1 LAPSF
6 FKYRLDFL
14 SLYVLSQFPVHTHP
28 SKEPTQKGVSTMST
42 EDNKATVRR
51 WIEEAVNQGNVA
63 VFDELSA
70 SNWVYHDPNL
80 PDVRTLADYKRSMT
94 EARSPFP
101 DFHTT
106 IEDLIAEGD
115 QVVMRLTW
123 RGTNTGDF
131 VTPMPLPA
139 TGKQVTMTNI
149 TIVRFAGGKAVE
161 VWNVGDSLG
170 LFQQLGLIPA
180 PGQAS

>member
-1 LAPSF
+1 M
-6 FKYRLDFL
+6 
-14 SLYVLSQFPVHTHP
+14 
-28 SKEPTQKGVSTMST
+28 MST

-51 WIEEAVNQGNVA
+51 WIEEGGNQGNGA

-70 SNWVYHDPNL
+70 PNWVYHDPNF
-80 PDVRTLADYKRSMT
+80 PDARTLADYTRSIT
-94 EARSPFP
+94 EARSAFP

-106 IEDLIAEGD
+106 IEDLSAEGD
-115 QVVMRLTW
+115 KVVMRSTW

-131 VTPMPLPA
+131 ATPMSLPA
-139 TGKQVTMTNI
+139 TGKQVTVMEI
-149 TIVRFAGGKAVE
+149 TIVRFAGGKTVE
-161 VWNVGDSLG
+161 VWSVGDSLG